1 MNILVDSK
9 SKNLKNIFFAGSSH
23 TRLFFFSVKSCLE
36 GKALVSKLPY
46 NAGNTVEILNSLS
59 DWPLED
65 KDIVHVYAGHRD
77 LMLNETGQPFVNPEQ
92 FTDNMRQ
99 ILGILFDRTAAKIVF
114 SNIPPV
120 SEIILEA
127 DPQRNERILFYNNII
142 KDVARE
148 GQIPIHDFRGF
159 VLSYSDNHEKYLDGL
174 HFTRKFYKKFGVNLA
189 DFITKMI

>member
-9 SKNLKNIFFAGSSH
+9 SKNLKKILFAGSSH

-46 NAGNTVEILNSLS
+46 NAGNTVEILNSLN

-92 FTDNMRQ
+92 FKDNMRQ
-99 ILGILFDRTAAKIVF
+99 IMDIFFDRTTAKIVF

-120 SEIILEA
+120 AEIILKT
-127 DPQRNERILFYNNII
+127 DPQRNQRIFLYNKII
-142 KDVARE
+142 KDVTR
-148 GQIPIHDFRGF
+148 GRQIPIHDFSEF
-159 VLSYSDNHEKYLDGL
+159 VLSHSDNQEIYFDGL
-174 HFTRKFYKKFGVNLA
+174 HFTRKFYKEFGMNLA
-189 DFITKMI
+189 DFLIKLI

>member
-1 MNILVDSK
+1 MLLDSK

-23 TRLFFFSVKSCLE
+23 TRLFFLSVKSCLE

-77 LMLNETGQPFVNPEQ
+77 LMLNETGRPFVNAEQ
-92 FTDNMRQ
+92 FKGNMRR
-99 ILGILFDRTAAKIVF
+99 IVEILFDRTTAKIVF

-120 SEIILEA
+120 ADFFLET
-127 DPQRNERILFYNNII
+127 DPQRNQRILLYNKII
-142 KDVARE
+142 KDVTR
-148 GQIPIHDFRGF
+148 GRQIPMHDFSAF
-159 VLSYSDNHEKYLDGL
+159 VLSQSENQEKYSDGL
-174 HFTRKFYKKFGVNLA
+174 HFTRKFYKEFGMNLA
-189 DFITKMI
+189 EFLIKLI